1 MAAMRDELLAKLGVV
16 LWSDL
21 QAHAKRD
28 ALIVVT
34 GALDILDAGV
44 ALAQNDAARVQQW
57 IQSGRLTKPTAAE
70 IELWSIDSAARFDAL
85 IVAPFVLIRPRARP
99 PSESN

>member
-1 MAAMRDELLAKLGVV
+1 MRDELLAKLGVV

-34 GALDILDAGV
+34 GALDIVDAGV
-44 ALAQNDAARVQQW
+44 ALAQNDVERVQQW
-57 IQSGRLTKPTAAE
+57 IQSGLLTKPTAAE
-70 IELWSIDSAARFDAL
+70 LELWSIDSAARFETL
-85 IVAPFVLIRPRARP
+85 IIAPFVLMRPRARP
-99 PSESN
+99 LSESN

>member
-1 MAAMRDELLAKLGVV
+1 MAPMRDELLAKLGVV

-34 GALDILDAGV
+34 GSLDILDAGV
-44 ALAQNDAARVQQW
+44 ALAQNDAARVEAW
-57 IQSGRLTKPTAAE
+57 IQAGLLTKPAAAE
-70 IELWSIDSAARFDAL
+70 LELWSIDTAARFDAL
-85 IVAPFVLIRPRARP
+85 IVAPFVLVRQRARP
-99 PSESN
+99 QSESN